1 MYRIDYDR
9 NANCLA
15 IHVAGF
21 WRPADIP
28 AFADALES
36 EGRRARAASPT
47 FNAIIHSLD
56 FPVQANDVA
65 DMMTGVM
72 ARCIGLTEGLVA
84 IVVAS
89 QINKM
94 QVERTLVH
102 PRVRPFLS
110 EAEAR
115 SWLAEMSVAPT
126 RRATA

>member
-1 MYRIDYDR
+1 MFRIDYDR
-9 NANCLA
+9 RADCLA

-21 WRPADIP
+21 WQPADVP
-28 AFADALES
+28 PFSEALEAACLN
-36 EGRRARAASPT
+36 ARAISPV
-47 FNAIIHSLD
+47 FNAIIHSRD
-56 FPVQANDVA
+56 FPVQAGDVA

-72 ARCIGLTEGLVA
+72 ARCIGLTRGHVA

-89 QINKM
+89 QINKL

-115 SWLAEMSVAPT
+115 AWLAEVPK
-126 RRATA
+126 RDQ